1 MAKLVYDK
9 NGRLEFTKEMRRE
22 YTILAPNMAP
32 IHFNMLETVLRSHGY
47 RAVLLKNTGPA
58 VVECGL
64 KYVHN
69 DTCYPALLTIGQMID
84 ALNSG

>member
-32 IHFNMLETVLRSHGY
+32 IHFEMM
-47 RAVLLKNTGPA
+47 RAA
-58 VVECGL
+58 MEDEC
-64 KYVHN
+64 
-69 DTCYPALLTIGQMID
+69 C
-84 ALNSG
+84 